1 MDHHERASA
10 MTAPVEIDRSKHTPE
25 ALESMSRECK
35 DERFARRLRGIAMI
49 LRGASRGD
57 VARAQD
63 PGGRGHTDGSRLGD
77 PFQ

>member
-1 MDHHERASA
+1 

-35 DERFARRLRGIAMI
+35 DDRFARRLRGIAMI
-49 LRGASRGD
+49 LRGPPRVGTSRAPR
-57 VARAQD
+57 V
-63 PGGRGHTDGSRLGD
+63 PGHGHTDGSRLGD